1 MPRSSCPE
9 CWALGSSLRKLSCPW
24 ESNTLNPKHNWRKW
38 QQTWES
44 PAQWYLSLKKK
55 WLKLSRGFCNKSNW
69 GYEQKNI
76 IWVLPDNWIQWWRY
90 QSSKFNKTNPTGV
103 ARFLVLMASY
113 GYPANYWRESDNIL
127 AIHSPAVGKIF
138 FPRMSDPNN
147 LNKMTAPIPSQT
159 KHCFRY

>member
-1 MPRSSCPE
+1 MRITSTM
-9 CWALGSSLRKLSCPW
+9 LSK
-24 ESNTLNPKHNWRKW
+24 SKN
-38 QQTWES
+38 
-44 PAQWYLSLKKK
+44 K

-103 ARFLVLMASY
+103 AHFFVLMASY

-147 LNKMTAPIPSQT
+147 LNKMTAPIPSQRNT
-159 KHCFRY
+159 VKSVKHWGFWAFFDVQMSKKCTPTNYLTTYLPT